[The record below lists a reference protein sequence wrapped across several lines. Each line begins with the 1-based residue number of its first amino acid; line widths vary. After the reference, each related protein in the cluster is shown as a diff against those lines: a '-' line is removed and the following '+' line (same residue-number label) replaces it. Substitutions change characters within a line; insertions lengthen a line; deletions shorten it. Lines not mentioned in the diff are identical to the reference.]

1 MRFVPLPFSFVLSAL
16 ILIPSVARQTASNPQ
31 AIAVLQPAD
40 TDECCERFPY
50 SRLF

>member
-1 MRFVPLPFSFVLSAL
+1 MRFARLRFSSVLSVL
-16 ILIPSVARQTASNPQ
+16 ILIPASSPQ
-31 AIAVLQPAD
+31 AITVFQPAD

>member
-1 MRFVPLPFSFVLSAL
+1 MRFARLRFSFVLSAL
-16 ILIPSVARQTASNPQ
+16 ILIPSVAQQTASSPQ

-50 SRLF
+50 SRVF